1 MLFHF
6 QFIPSFV
13 DSPCRTAVLS
23 AARLLGM
30 NELEKELAFDP
41 TPIAFR
47 LAAVA
52 TAAFAWALPLRVVS
66 GAVRVVV
73 PCVPSRGGEG

>member
-1 MLFHF
+1 
-6 QFIPSFV
+6 
-13 DSPCRTAVLS
+13 
-23 AARLLGM
+23 M